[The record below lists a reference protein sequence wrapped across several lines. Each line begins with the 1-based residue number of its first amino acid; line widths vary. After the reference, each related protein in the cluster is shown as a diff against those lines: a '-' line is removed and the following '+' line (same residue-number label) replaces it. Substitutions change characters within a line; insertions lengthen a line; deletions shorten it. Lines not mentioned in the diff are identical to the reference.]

1 LNFISTKKTGSNV
14 MIARVKQMPAAE
26 VGFKWVE
33 ALEGR
38 LEKEKESVAA
48 PCSIARRA

>member
-1 LNFISTKKTGSNV
+1 MNFISTKKTGSNV
-14 MIARVKQMPAAE
+14 MIARVKQMLAAE

-38 LEKEKESVAA
+38 LEKESVAA